1 MKKILRQSLCVCR
14 RVPQTF
20 IKFDFS
26 QYEFK
31 ETWSEGLIASHGIAS
46 HGNQDTANELNL
58 LCLLFL
64 DAVSDLLQIFFNVVD
79 AMSQKS
85 KLL

>member
-1 MKKILRQSLCVCR
+1 ME
-14 RVPQTF
+14 RV
-20 IKFDFS
+20 IAFS
-26 QYEFK
+26 IEHVLVQNVLQFHRNF
-31 ETWSEGLIASHGIAS
+31 GVPAAF

-64 DAVSDLLQIFFNVVD
+64 DAVSDLLQIFFIIFD